1 MNAIKKWARNPV
13 QTNSAIHTQALTKHY
28 GNRPVLRD
36 ISLDLPWGEVLSLF
50 GPNGAGKTTLV
61 RLLAGLARSTGGSIR
76 IAGLDPQQRGIEV
89 RCLLGVVAHQTFLYD
104 ELTARENLRF
114 YARMYGVS
122 DADERIEEVSAIL
135 GSTSYLDERVRTL
148 SNGMQKRVGLAR
160 AVLHRPRILIF
171 DEPEA
176 GLDQEGLELVDGLL
190 EAHRA
195 EGGSAVVTTHNVE
208 RGLSIADRVIILT
221 NGRIS
226 YDKEAGLLEATSFR
240 ETYRERTGVQL

>member
-1 MNAIKKWARNPV
+1 M
-13 QTNSAIHTQALTKHY
+13 QTNSAIHTHGLTKHY

-36 ISLDLPWGEVLSLF
+36 IDLELPWGEVLSLF

-61 RLLAGLARSTGGSIR
+61 RLLAGLTRPTGGSIR
-76 IAGLDPQQRGIEV
+76 IAGLDPERRGIEV
-89 RCLLGVVAHQTFLYD
+89 RRLLGVVTHQTFLYD

-114 YARMYGVS
+114 YARMYGLGN
-122 DADERIEEVSAIL
+122 ADDRIEEVSATL
-135 GSTSYLDERVRTL
+135 GSSSYLDARVRTL
-148 SNGMQKRVGLAR
+148 SNGMQKRVSLAR
-160 AVLHRPRILIF
+160 AVLHRPRLLIF

-176 GLDQEGLELVDGLL
+176 GLDQEALDLVEALL

-226 YDKEAGLLEATSFR
+226 YDEPSGMLEPVSFR
-240 ETYRERTGVQL
+240 DTYRERTGVQL

>member
-1 MNAIKKWARNPV
+1 M
-13 QTNSAIHTQALTKHY
+13 QTNSAIHTHGLTKHY

-36 ISLDLPWGEVLSLF
+36 IDLELPWGEVLSLF

-61 RLLAGLARSTGGSIR
+61 RLLAGLARPTDGSIR
-76 IAGLDPQQRGIEV
+76 IAGLNPERRGIDV
-89 RCLLGVVAHQTFLYD
+89 RRLLGVVTHQTFLYD

-114 YARMYGVS
+114 YARMYGLDS
-122 DADERIEEVSAIL
+122 ADERIEEVSATL
-135 GSTSYLDERVRTL
+135 GSTSYLDARVRTL
-148 SNGMQKRVGLAR
+148 SNGMQKRVSLAR
-160 AVLHRPRILIF
+160 AVLHRPRLLIF

-176 GLDQEGLELVDGLL
+176 GLDQEALELVQALL

-208 RGLSIADRVIILT
+208 RGLSIADRVIILA

-226 YDKEAGLLEATSFR
+226 YDEPSGALEPVSFR
-240 ETYRERTGVQL
+240 DTYRERTGVQL

>member
-1 MNAIKKWARNPV
+1 V
-13 QTNSAIHTQALTKHY
+13 QTNSAIHTHGLTKHY

-36 ISLDLPWGEVLSLF
+36 IDLELPWGEVLSLF

-61 RLLAGLARSTGGSIR
+61 RLLAGLARPTDGSIR
-76 IAGLDPQQRGIEV
+76 IAGLNPERRGIDV
-89 RCLLGVVAHQTFLYD
+89 RRLLGVVTHQTFLYD

-114 YARMYGVS
+114 YARMYGLDS
-122 DADERIEEVSAIL
+122 ADERIEEVSATL
-135 GSTSYLDERVRTL
+135 GSTSYLDARVRTL
-148 SNGMQKRVGLAR
+148 SNGMQKRVSLAR
-160 AVLHRPRILIF
+160 AVLHRPRLLIF

-176 GLDQEGLELVDGLL
+176 GLDQEALELVQALL

-208 RGLSIADRVIILT
+208 RGLSIADRVIILA

-226 YDKEAGLLEATSFR
+226 YDEPSGALEPVSFR
-240 ETYRERTGVQL
+240 DTYRERTGVQL

>member
-1 MNAIKKWARNPV
+1 V
-13 QTNSAIHTQALTKHY
+13 QTNSAIHTHGLTKHY

-36 ISLDLPWGEVLSLF
+36 IDLELPWGEVLSLF

-61 RLLAGLARSTGGSIR
+61 RLLAGLARPTDGSIR
-76 IAGLDPQQRGIEV
+76 IAGLNPEPRGIDV
-89 RCLLGVVAHQTFLYD
+89 RRLLGVVTHKTFLYD

-114 YARMYGVS
+114 YARMYGLDS
-122 DADERIEEVSAIL
+122 ADERIEEVSATL
-135 GSTSYLDERVRTL
+135 GSTSYLDARVRTL
-148 SNGMQKRVGLAR
+148 SNGMQKRVSLAR
-160 AVLHRPRILIF
+160 AVLHRPRLLIF

-176 GLDQEGLELVDGLL
+176 GLDQEALGLVQALL

-208 RGLSIADRVIILT
+208 RGLSIADRVIILA

-226 YDKEAGLLEATSFR
+226 YDEPSGALEPVSFR
-240 ETYRERTGVQL
+240 DTYRERTGVQL

>member
-1 MNAIKKWARNPV
+1 V
-13 QTNSAIHTQALTKHY
+13 QTNSAIHTHGLTKHY

-36 ISLDLPWGEVLSLF
+36 IDLELPWGEVLSLF

-61 RLLAGLARSTGGSIR
+61 RLLAGLARPTDGSIR
-76 IAGLDPQQRGIEV
+76 IAGLNPEPRGIDV
-89 RCLLGVVAHQTFLYD
+89 RRLLGVVTHQTFLYD

-114 YARMYGVS
+114 YARMYGLDS
-122 DADERIEEVSAIL
+122 ADERIEEVSATL
-135 GSTSYLDERVRTL
+135 GSTSYLDARVRTL
-148 SNGMQKRVGLAR
+148 SNGMQKRVSLAR
-160 AVLHRPRILIF
+160 AVLHRPRLLIF

-176 GLDQEGLELVDGLL
+176 GLDQEALELLQALL

-208 RGLSIADRVIILT
+208 RGLSIADRVIILA

-226 YDKEAGLLEATSFR
+226 YDEPSGALEPVSFR
-240 ETYRERTGVQL
+240 DTYRERTGVQL

>member
-1 MNAIKKWARNPV
+1 M
-13 QTNSAIHTQALTKHY
+13 QTNSAIHTHGLTKHY

-36 ISLDLPWGEVLSLF
+36 IDLELPWGEVLSLF

-61 RLLAGLARSTGGSIR
+61 RLLAGLARPTDGSIR
-76 IAGLDPQQRGIEV
+76 IAGLNPERRGIDV
-89 RCLLGVVAHQTFLYD
+89 RRLLGVVTHQTFLYD

-114 YARMYGVS
+114 YARMYGLDS
-122 DADERIEEVSAIL
+122 ADERIEEVSATL
-135 GSTSYLDERVRTL
+135 GSTSYLDARVRTL
-148 SNGMQKRVGLAR
+148 SNGMQKRVSLAR
-160 AVLHRPRILIF
+160 AVLHRPRLLIF

-176 GLDQEGLELVDGLL
+176 GLDQEALELLQALL

-208 RGLSIADRVIILT
+208 RGLSIADRVIILA

-226 YDKEAGLLEATSFR
+226 YDEPSGALEPVSFR
-240 ETYRERTGVQL
+240 DTYRERTGVQL

>member
-1 MNAIKKWARNPV
+1 M
-13 QTNSAIHTQALTKHY
+13 QTNSAIHTHGLTKHY

-36 ISLDLPWGEVLSLF
+36 IDLELPWGEVLSLF

-61 RLLAGLARSTGGSIR
+61 RLLAGLARPTGGSIR
-76 IAGLDPQQRGIEV
+76 IAGLDPERRGIEV
-89 RCLLGVVAHQTFLYD
+89 RRLLGVVTHQTFLYD

-114 YARMYGVS
+114 YARMYGLGN
-122 DADERIEEVSAIL
+122 ADDRIEEVSATL
-135 GSTSYLDERVRTL
+135 GSTSYLDARVRTL
-148 SNGMQKRVGLAR
+148 SNGMQKRVSLAR
-160 AVLHRPRILIF
+160 AVLHRPRLLIF

-176 GLDQEGLELVDGLL
+176 GLDQEALDLVEALL

-208 RGLSIADRVIILT
+208 RGLSIADRVIILS

-226 YDKEAGLLEATSFR
+226 YDEPSGMLEPVSFR
-240 ETYRERTGVQL
+240 DTYRERTGVQL